1 MPFKSVGLTSH
12 IYNNNLRSVLLLAGF
27 PLLLFLMIFAFCTG
41 LYAFGMMTPEPLIWP
56 AAINEG
62 WALGLRYGYW
72 ALIGAC
78 LWFAI
83 AYFSHSRLI
92 QKMTGAHPV
101 TYEEEP
107 ELYRLLENLCISRGL
122 TMPSFQIIETP
133 ALNAFASGIN
143 EKNYAITVTRGLL
156 KSLKKDE
163 LEAVLAHELTHIMNK
178 DVRLLIISVVFV
190 GMISFF
196 CEMAFRS
203 MVYGRHG
210 RSSSN
215 ENKNSGAIYLL
226 AFVILA
232 IGYVFAILIRFSL
245 SRKREF
251 LADAGAVELT
261 KNPDAMM
268 RALMRI
274 SGHDQIKDLPEDV
287 ELMCIENTSGF
298 MGMFATH
305 PPIDKRI
312 AVISEMTGTPIPSL
326 EASVNHASHEN
337 PWQ

>member
-1 MPFKSVGLTSH
+1 MVFKSVGLTSH
-12 IYNNNLRSVLLLAGF
+12 IYNNNLRSLMLLAGF
-27 PLLLFLMIFAFCTG
+27 PLLIFLMILAFCTG
-41 LYAFGMMTPEPLIWP
+41 LYGFGMITPKQLPWAE
-56 AAINEG
+56 AFDQG
-62 WALGLRYGYW
+62 WLLSLRYGYW
-72 ALIGAC
+72 ALIGAAI
-78 LWFAI
+78 WFTV
-83 AYFSHSRLI
+83 AYFFHTQLI
-92 QKMTGAHPV
+92 QKMTDAHPV

-122 TMPSFQIIETP
+122 TMPYFQIIETP

-143 EKNYAITVTRGLL
+143 EKTYAITVTRGLL
-156 KSLKKDE
+156 QALDKDE

-210 RSSSN
+210 RSSRN
-215 ENKNSGAIYLL
+215 EKNTGAMYLL

-245 SRKREF
+245 SRKREY

-261 KNPDAMM
+261 KNPEAMM

-274 SGHDQIKDLPEDV
+274 SGHDTIDNLPEDV

-298 MGMFATH
+298 MGLFATH
-305 PPIDKRI
+305 PPIQRRI
-312 AVISEMTGTPIPSL
+312 ETISAMTSTPIPTLSG
-326 EASVNHASHEN
+326 ANPSSHEN